1 MSLTSMLKRAVPLA
15 AICCS
20 VPALAGTIVIRSSG
34 PSAKAYP
41 TGKSLADGQ
50 KVTLKTGDMLVVL
63 DSRGTRTLSGAGVFN
78 VGIGASGSA
87 TPSTF
92 AALIG
97 SSGTRQVRTG
107 AVRGANTAQ
116 PRIASLW
123 YLDTAQSGAMCL
135 RDLSRATLWRGSM
148 AMPVTLMLTR
158 VSDGKAVPLAFA
170 AGQAVRS
177 WPTADMP
184 LASITDYKI
193 TGPGLAKPTLFH
205 VAQVS
210 GTTDAP
216 DEVAATLIGK
226 GCTSQLDVLVEA
238 GNASA
243 ITG

>member
-1 MSLTSMLKRAVPLA
+1 MSLTSTLKLAGSLA

-20 VPALAGTIVIRSSG
+20 GASLAGTIVIRSSG

-63 DSRGTRTLSGAGVFN
+63 DSRGTRTLSGAGIFN
-78 VGIGASGSA
+78 VGIAASNSA
-87 TPSTF
+87 APSTF

-97 SSGTRQVRTG
+97 NSGTRQVRTG
-107 AVRGANTAQ
+107 AVRGASTAQ

-135 RDLSRATLWRGSM
+135 RDLSKATLWRGSM
-148 AMPVTLMLTR
+148 AMPVTLTLTR

-177 WPTADMP
+177 WPVADMP
-184 LASITDYKI
+184 LASETDYKI
-193 TGPGLAKPTLFH
+193 TGPGMAKPTVFH
-205 VAQVS
+205 VAQIS
-210 GTTDAP
+210 GTTDEA
-216 DEVAATLIGK
+216 DKVAATLIGK
-226 GCTSQLDVLVEA
+226 GCISQLNVLVEA

-243 ITG
+243 VAG